1 MTISSRGILAR
12 HCRFYSSTSHYVCE
26 DTCILRRW
34 LVALAGQAGLAGV
47 AWLAGLRPGLAGL
60 AGVTGQLGHHGLREL
75 SKEAHW
81 FGVAHRAA
89 IFISLFYYL
98 SITYPI
104 TYPIAYVFFFFYLS
118 IS

>member
-1 MTISSRGILAR
+1 MTISFRGILAR
-12 HCRFYSSTSHYVCE
+12 PCRFYSSTSHYVCE
-26 DTCILRRW
+26 DCCILRRW

-60 AGVTGQLGHHGLREL
+60 AGVTGQLDHHELREL

-81 FGVAHRAA
+81 FGRAHCAA
-89 IFISLFYYL
+89 IFVLPIYYL

-104 TYPIAYVFFFFYLS
+104 T
-118 IS
+118 